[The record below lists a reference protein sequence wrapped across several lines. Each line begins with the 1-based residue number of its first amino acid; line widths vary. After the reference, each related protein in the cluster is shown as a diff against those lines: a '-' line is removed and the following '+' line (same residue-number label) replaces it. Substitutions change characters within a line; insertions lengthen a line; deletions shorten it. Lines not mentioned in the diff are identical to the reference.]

1 MSNSVRNEINY
12 SLDNGKPIDY
22 YFYDPDPGIVL
33 NPPGTD
39 KQVVE
44 IQDAWPI
51 ADKISVNRE
60 GFEIK
65 AFGGGFRDYDN
76 DAAVKSV
83 FYDQIIDVV
92 KSYTGAKRVVLM
104 ELKYKERTGEI
115 YVMRHDRQHKWYYF
129 PRMKPD
135 QALLLKTY
143 DSKTDGRAR
152 FIGHTTFKDPGTP
165 PNAVKRESIEIR
177 TMAFF

>member
-1 MSNSVRNEINY
+1 MGSRLI
-12 SLDNGKPIDY
+12 II
-22 YFYDPDPGIVL
+22 FYDPDPGIVL
-33 NPPGTD
+33 NSPGTD

-51 ADKISVNRE
+51 ADRISVDRE

-65 AFGGGFRDYDN
+65 AFGGDFRDYDN

-83 FYDQIIDVV
+83 FYDQIIDVM
-92 KSYTGAKRVVLM
+92 KSHTGAKRVLLM

-152 FIGHTTFKDPGTP
+152 FIGHTAFKDPSTL
-165 PNAVKRESIEIR
+165 PNAVKRGSIEIR